1 MPILRDY
8 PTVANKFLTEL
19 SLVEA
24 HQEIAKKD
32 YPKAR
37 ICDGQEIIVGSE
49 RRSPETFWVHHQ
61 HQSDGK
67 EVNNNTEEEA
77 IPVTAMVF
85 GIPGIASRES
95 EVLQNAVLGA
105 KKIKWFTAFESKA
118 LEVLLDVK

>member
-32 YPKAR
+32 YPQAR
-37 ICDGQEIIVGSE
+37 ICDGQEIIMGSE

-61 HQSDGK
+61 HQSGGK

-77 IPVTAMVF
+77 IPVTAMIWNSWNRLEGVGGF
-85 GIPGIASRES
+85 AECGPRVEEDQMVHRLRKQG
-95 EVLQNAVLGA
+95 LGGPA
-105 KKIKWFTAFESKA
+105 RC
-118 LEVLLDVK
+118 